1 MAVFYNMLDIAAY
14 NAYVLFK
21 LRLPSTGFN
30 LNHRAHYRFLIMLGE
45 MMIKSNM
52 VTRSPLPNGLN
63 LSTTMAFQTFNL
75 EVRTQADQRKIAKE
89 KVKKGRHH
97 MCPRK
102 KDLKSHQKCSECKL
116 NVCDEHSWKSSIVC
130 LLCSE

>member
-75 EVRTQADQRKIAKE
+75 EVRTQADQRKIAK
-89 KVKKGRHH
+89 KKRSRKAGIICAPGR
-97 MCPRK
+97 K
-102 KDLKSHQKCSECKL
+102 
-116 NVCDEHSWKSSIVC
+116 I
-130 LLCSE
+130 